1 VRRQPHTIISETGLT
16 CLATSNKASP
26 VQKKPVTRLVK
37 ITSEDMARGGRNRW
51 AKVDPKT
58 RSELMRKVRAAS
70 VKKQS
75 VSE

>member
-1 VRRQPHTIISETGLT
+1 VS
-16 CLATSNKASP
+16 
-26 VQKKPVTRLVK
+26 KKPTVRLVK

-58 RSELMRKVRAAS
+58 RSELMRKVRAAT